1 MGNQE
6 DKGGESDHSRLSN
19 SSPNAYGYVTSEGY
33 PQTDI
38 YWKTD
43 MAVLLYVCI
52 YMQSRFALELLRGDM
67 YECVYSDASRPSTCL
82 KLITN
87 MIILTKAK
95 CRLKYPTVFAE
106 AEGLFPLCG
115 LGAGG

>member
-6 DKGGESDHSRLSN
+6 DKKAAKAIIRGF
-19 SSPNAYGYVTSEGY
+19 
-33 PQTDI
+33 QTHRRMHMGMSHPKVI
-38 YWKTD
+38 LKRKTD